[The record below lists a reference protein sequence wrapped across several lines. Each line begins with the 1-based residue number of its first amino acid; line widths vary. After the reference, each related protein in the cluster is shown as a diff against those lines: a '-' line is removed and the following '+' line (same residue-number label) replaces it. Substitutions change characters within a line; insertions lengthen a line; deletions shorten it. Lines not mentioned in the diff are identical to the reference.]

1 MYYINEPLVQKLDP
15 FTQFMGGMTG
25 FVASVNSLRKLTDAP
40 KHWSGTKIAVTK
52 RGSFYP
58 DDVQVSVYQD
68 EILVHC
74 NHANQ
79 EVEYVTFNDG
89 MDTEYGQSLAVCQKC
104 GDGWNEDGELLMEAN
119 V

>member
-25 FVASVNSLRKLTDAP
+25 FVRSVNSLRKLTDAP
-40 KHWSGTKIAVTK
+40 KHWSGTKIEVTK

-68 EILVHC
+68 EMLVHC

-79 EVEYVTFNDG
+79 EIEPVSFNTGLDDEYTV
-89 MDTEYGQSLAVCQKC
+89 QASVCQKC
-104 GDGWNEDGELLMEAN
+104 GAGWDKSGEQIMEGN
-119 V
+119 L